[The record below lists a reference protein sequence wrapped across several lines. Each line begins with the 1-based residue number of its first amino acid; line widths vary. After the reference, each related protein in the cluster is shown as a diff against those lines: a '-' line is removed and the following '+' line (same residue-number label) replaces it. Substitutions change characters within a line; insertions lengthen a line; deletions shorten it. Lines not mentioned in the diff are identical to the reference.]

1 MRCLISSIL
10 LLAGTLLATHAQAQ
24 YPERP
29 IRIVVPFVA
38 GGVSDNVGRQ
48 LAQKITEQTSKI
60 LMVENRAGAGGR
72 IGYELGAKAAPDGYT
87 LVATDATYT
96 MMPGIFGKLNW
107 EHSDLIPVAM
117 VAQMPFV
124 ITVNSSNK
132 INTLQEFIRQAKA
145 NPRKFN
151 YGSAGNGSVN
161 HLVTDLFSRTTGIE
175 LTHIPFKGIGDAV
188 VALLGNQVDLLITA
202 LPTGIVHVKNGKLTA
217 LALTSAQR
225 SSAAPNVPTVT
236 EAGVP
241 FVVNNWTGLT
251 APKGTPKEAIDWLQK
266 NVAQAVNTPDLKQ
279 RINGLGADV
288 NLVYGEEFGKMI
300 TADTQRW
307 TDVIKAAGIKAE

>member
-1 MRCLISSIL
+1 MRCFIGSIL
-10 LLAGTLLATHAQAQ
+10 LFAGTLLATHAQAQ
-24 YPERP
+24 YPDRP

-48 LAQKITEQTSKI
+48 LAQKITEQTGKVMI
-60 LMVENRAGAGGR
+60 VENRAGAGGR
-72 IGYELGAKAAPDGYT
+72 IGYEFGAKAAPDGYT

-107 EHSDLIPVAM
+107 EHADLIPVAL

-132 INTLQEFIRQAKA
+132 ISTLQEFILQAKA

-175 LTHIPFKGIGDAV
+175 LTHIPFKGMGDAV

-202 LPTGIVHVKNGKLTA
+202 LPTGIVHVKSGKLTA

-225 SSAAPNVPTVT
+225 SSAAPNIPTVT
-236 EAGVP
+236 ETGVS
-241 FVVNNWTGLT
+241 FVINNWTGLT
-251 APKGTPKEAIDWLQK
+251 VPKGTPKEAIDWLQK
-266 NVAQAVNTPDLKQ
+266 NVNQAANTPDLKQ
-279 RINGLGADV
+279 RINGLGAEV
-288 NLVYGEEFGKMI
+288 NLVNGDEFGKMI
-300 TADTQRW
+300 AADTQRW
-307 TDVIKAAGIKAE
+307 TDVIRAAGIKAE